1 MGSCATGAAPGIYL
15 HATRR
20 RSPQVSTD
28 LSGSLGASLIDE
40 AVSWGIRRH
49 TASAVV
55 TQTLD
60 QMLAAIPA
68 IPGDLRVLDIIR
80 EQAERISRG

>member
-1 MGSCATGAAPGIYL
+1 M
-15 HATRR
+15 
-20 RSPQVSTD
+20 
-28 LSGSLGASLIDE
+28 
-40 AVSWGIRRH
+40 
-49 TASAVV
+49 ASAVV